1 MHLNTYQI
9 EASEFAEYGEPMYPV
24 ASLMVE
30 AAELGDIFIKPLL
43 RGDKVDIDRKEI
55 ISEAGDCLWMLAM
68 ILYDEGITLQ
78 EVAEY
83 NLKKLKDRMERGV
96 IQGNGGNR

>member
-1 MHLNTYQI
+1 MHLNTYQL

-30 AAELGDIFIKPLL
+30 AAELGDIFIKPWL
-43 RGDKVDIDRKEI
+43 RGDNVDIDRKEI
-55 ISEAGDCLWMLAM
+55 ISEAGDCMWMLAM
-68 ILYDEGITLQ
+68 ILYDAGVTLQ

-83 NLKKLKDRMERGV
+83 NLAKLKDRQERGV
-96 IQGNGGNR
+96 IQGSGNSR